1 MESYKNN
8 FQKAIVLN
16 PTREPGVFSVCL
28 SDGYSVKII
37 GTYNSAN
44 CTFTTFR
51 TEKKHLHRSSGS
63 LAINLQLFSELPN
76 LKWIC
81 IIYENAAGK
90 KTELRIS
97 KNYLLATGR
106 KSAFKATDYEV
117 QIFLPLQ
124 LWGLEHC
131 RRFEMQR
138 DSQLGLFA

>member
-1 MESYKNN
+1 MKKYEIFS
-8 FQKAIVLN
+8 QKAIELV
-16 PTREPGVFSVCL
+16 ESKQAGVFSVCL
-28 SDGYSVKII
+28 SDGFSQKII